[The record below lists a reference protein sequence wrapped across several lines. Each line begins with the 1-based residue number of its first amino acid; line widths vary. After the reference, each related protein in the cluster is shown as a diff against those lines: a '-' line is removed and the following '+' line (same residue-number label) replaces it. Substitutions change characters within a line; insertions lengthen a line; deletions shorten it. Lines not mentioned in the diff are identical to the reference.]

1 MCAPFFV
8 VIPFQLDAPE
18 GDALDMLDHTPAPT
32 LRTKQKS
39 IRVHAPHVPR
49 HAPRPSAGR
58 VRRPLSSGFGGHAPH
73 VPAMPR
79 LRPGGKVLPSRG
91 TR

>member
-39 IRVHAPHVPR
+39 RRV
-49 HAPRPSAGR
+49 
-58 VRRPLSSGFGGHAPH
+58 HAPH